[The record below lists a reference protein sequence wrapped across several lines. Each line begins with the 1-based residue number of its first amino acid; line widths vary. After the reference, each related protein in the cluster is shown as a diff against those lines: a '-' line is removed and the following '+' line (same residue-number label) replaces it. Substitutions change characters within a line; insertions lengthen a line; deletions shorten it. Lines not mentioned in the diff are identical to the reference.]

1 MKLTIDLR
9 MYRMSG
15 IGRYLQNLVP
25 LLIDLVEAKR
35 IRVLGDPRQLCL
47 DEWSNDPRV
56 EVFASEAAI
65 YGLQEQ
71 TLALTGALLNTD
83 LLWVPHYN
91 APLLYTGRLAVTVHD
106 VCHLALP
113 ESLGSSVKR
122 SYSRLLF
129 ANVARRAD
137 AIFCVSE
144 FTALEVQRYLHVT
157 STKIYVT
164 HPGVD
169 ARWDINAQPY
179 LDPGGVPYFLFVG
192 NVKPNKNLRC
202 LLAAFRQ
209 VMHQIPHRLVIVGK
223 LSNMK
228 SIDNAVIAEAQSMP
242 ERVHLTGEI
251 SDERLMQYYRGAEAF
266 VFPSLYEGFGLPLL
280 EAMSLKCPVL
290 CSNTSS
296 LPEVAGNAALYFNPL
311 DSSDLAEKLLK
322 IVSSAALRSSLVE
335 EGIARVQKFSYERC
349 AEQTA
354 EVLNRILL
362 EKNR

>member
-1 MKLTIDLR
+1 MLTIDLR

-25 LLIDLVEAKR
+25 LLINLVEANR
-35 IRVLGDPRQLCL
+35 IRVIGDPRQLRL
-47 DEWSNDPRV
+47 DRWSHDSRV
-56 EVFASEAAI
+56 EVFASEAGI

-71 TLALTGALLNTD
+71 TLTLAGAVQNTD

-91 APLLYTGRLAVTVHD
+91 APLLYTGRLAVTIHD

-122 SYSRLLF
+122 SYARLLF

-144 FTALEVQRYLHVT
+144 FTAVEVQRYLHVIPR
-157 STKIYVT
+157 KIHVT
-164 HPGVD
+164 HPGLD

-179 LDPGGVPYFLFVG
+179 LDPEGVPYFLYVG
-192 NVKPNKNLRC
+192 NVKRNKNLRC
-202 LLAAFRQ
+202 LLEAFQ
-209 VMHQIPHRLVIVGK
+209 KIMHQTPHHVVIVGK
-223 LSNMK
+223 LDNMK
-228 SIDNAVIAEAQSMP
+228 NVDEAVIAEAQSMP

-296 LPEVAGNAALYFNPL
+296 LPEVAGSAALYFNPL
-311 DSSDLAEKLLK
+311 DSGDLAEKLLQ
-322 IVSSAALRSSLVE
+322 IISSATLRSSLVE
-335 EGIARVQKFSYERC
+335 EGLTRVRQFSYERC
-349 AEQTA
+349 AAQTA

-362 EKNR
+362 EKKH